1 VVDVP
6 IHLDPERPVD
16 LTTTEMLIAAGAAL
30 VVLLLIAAVVVL
42 VRRRRRR
49 NELKER
55 VGNTEYERTVDRV
68 GSKRRAEE
76 QLEERRAR
84 RDSFDV
90 RELTSAE
97 RTSFRGR
104 FEAVEASFVDG
115 PEAAV
120 RAADVLLDAV
130 AEKRGYPAAAADQ
143 RLDDLSVDHPGAVDR
158 YRSSRPTSNRE
169 GGMITTEQHRQALLG
184 SRTLFEALVGREET
198 EAPDAPRS
206 FRDIIPD
213 DDGHDRSDNG
223 HRRPE
228 VTRH

>member
-1 VVDVP
+1 VFDP
-6 IHLDPERPVD
+6 PDPERPVD
-16 LTTTEMLIAAGAAL
+16 LTTTEMLIAAGAVL
-30 VVLLLIAAVVVL
+30 VVLLLVAGVVVL

-49 NELKER
+49 SELKER
-55 VGNTEYERTVDRV
+55 VGNAEYERTVDRV

-84 RDSFDV
+84 RDSFEV

-104 FEAVEASFVDG
+104 FEAIEASFVDG

-120 RAADVLLDAV
+120 RSADVLLDAV
-130 AEKRGYPAAAADQ
+130 AERRGYPAAAAEQ
-143 RLDDLSVDHPGAVDR
+143 RLDDLGVDHPGAVDR
-158 YRSSRPTSNRE
+158 YRTSRATPNRE

-184 SRTLFEALVGREET
+184 SRALFEALVGRQLT
-198 EAPDAPRS
+198 EGADAPRS
-206 FRDIIPD
+206 FKDIIPD
-213 DDGHDRSDNG
+213 DDGHESNG

-228 VTRH
+228 VSSR